1 MPAEIF
7 AIEFGIVDCHILHLP
22 ESILCSDFGIAQLY
36 ILHILENV
44 FAVALQS
51 VYADVATEHERIS
64 SSMQL
69 QISDVQ
75 ILATPEY
82 FIGIVHLYILNF
94 DVVHLAEHFGCVD
107 TRIGHFQM
115 VGIPQCRTPADI
127 EKTTVDYKPVNMPE
141 GVIPFESTIDS
152 FDVAAFLD
160 G

>member
-1 MPAEIF
+1 
-7 AIEFGIVDCHILHLP
+7 
-22 ESILCSDFGIAQLY
+22 
-36 ILHILENV
+36 LENV

-115 VGIPQCRTPADI
+115 VGTPQCRTPADI

-141 GVIPFESTIDS
+141 GVIPFEPTIDS

-160 G
+160 TGVSSTDND